1 MIILEDLKDII
12 IDFWLELDGKDKLM
26 CYDMYL
32 LSAQYISRG
41 QY

>member
-12 IDFWLELDGKDKLM
+12 IDFWLEQDGKDKH
-26 CYDMYL
+26 
-32 LSAQYISRG
+32 ISRG